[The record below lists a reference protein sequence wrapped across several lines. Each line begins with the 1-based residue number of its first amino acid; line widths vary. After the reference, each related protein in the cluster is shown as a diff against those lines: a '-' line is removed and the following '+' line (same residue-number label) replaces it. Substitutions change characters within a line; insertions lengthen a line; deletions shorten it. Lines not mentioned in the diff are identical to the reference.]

1 MECPICCN
9 RFNRTTRAR
18 VPCQSSA
25 CESVVCKS
33 CARTYL
39 ESRGEGAVCMSCK
52 APWDRV
58 YLSQHL
64 NASWLAK
71 GYRQAETQ
79 RLIDKQKTLLIHA
92 QPRARAETNFENA
105 ESALDRAIAG
115 MEALDGYN
123 RSAWP
128 KPGDGANMDLYNAKV
143 AEDRAWAMF
152 RTAQHELAMIW
163 QHGTATR
170 GPPIIMR
177 CPGQGCKGF
186 INGQTG
192 ACGMCELKVCIH
204 CFSELRE
211 GETHTCDPE
220 AKASADQVKQCSKP
234 CPSCAARISKIDGC
248 DQMWCTECHVAF
260 SWTSG
265 AIETGHIHNPHYLEH
280 QRRNGAQARAPGD
293 MICGGLLG
301 SDETAAVATMA
312 GMIAVAREQESPG
325 AIQMETLV
333 DLEGQYGRRQGV
345 ALLLREAQ
353 SSPAA
358 PDQRIARTLSGWK
371 YVHKVLQHLH
381 LWELPRLRA
390 EQAGDNENEGLS
402 VAFLRNKIDERELGR
417 RLYVQSVERELQ
429 AEIIPVLEMLL
440 NEGMA
445 LTRGLFRFA
454 DEELKLGTAPPL
466 AGQYTYA
473 ALCELSQA
481 SDFLEKAEDHW
492 MHLLRLVREQLIGL
506 AKVYKKRVVC
516 PIGDFRVGSFRMG
529 HVCGR
534 SKVSSR
540 SS

>member
-1 MECPICCN
+1 M
-9 RFNRTTRAR
+9 
-18 VPCQSSA
+18 
-25 CESVVCKS
+25 CKT

-39 ESRGEGAVCMSCK
+39 ESRGEGAACMSCK
-52 APWDRV
+52 APWDRAH
-58 YLSQHL
+58 LSQHL

-79 RLIDKQKTLLIHA
+79 RLIEKQRTLLIHA
-92 QPRARAETNFENA
+92 QPRARAETNFEDA
-105 ESALDRAIAG
+105 ELALDKAISD

-128 KPGDGANMDLYNAKV
+128 KPGDGADMDLYNAKV
-143 AEDRAWAMF
+143 AEDRAWARF
-152 RTAQHELAMIW
+152 RTAQHELEMIC
-163 QHGTATR
+163 QGGTPHR
-170 GPPIIMR
+170 GEPIIMR

-186 INGQTG
+186 IHGQTG
-192 ACGMCELKVCIH
+192 ACGMCDRRVCIH
-204 CFSELRE
+204 CFGELRE
-211 GETHTCDPE
+211 GEPHHCDPD
-220 AKASADQVKQCSKP
+220 ARASAEQVKQCSKP

-260 SWTSG
+260 SWATC

-280 QRRNGAQARAPGD
+280 QRRYGAQARAPGD
-293 MICGGLLG
+293 MICGGLLVAE
-301 SDETAAVATMA
+301 ETAVVATMA
-312 GMIAVAREQESPG
+312 GLIAVTREQESPG
-325 AIQMETLV
+325 AVRMDTLI
-333 DLEGQYGRRQGV
+333 DLEGQHGRRQGIS
-345 ALLLREAQ
+345 LLLREAQ

-371 YVHKVLQHLH
+371 YVHRILQHLH

-390 EQAGDNENEGLS
+390 EQAGNNENEGLS

-417 RLYVQSVERELQ
+417 RLYVRSIERELQ
-429 AEIIPVLEMLL
+429 AAIIPVLEMLL
-440 NEGMA
+440 NEGLA
-445 LTRGLFRFA
+445 LTRGMYRFA
-454 DEELKLGTAPPL
+454 DEELNLASAAPDAMP
-466 AGQYTYA
+466 QHSYA
-473 ALCELSQA
+473 EQLERTHA
-481 SDFLEKAEDHW
+481 SAFLDKAEDHW
-492 MHLLRLVREQLIGL
+492 MHLLRLAREQLIGL